1 MLPPPPALLLLI
13 NKDELPLKR
22 MDQMSEGVRTTEMID
37 KFSSLE
43 MKMHH
48 PHHDTNKKDYIQLL
62 SLHISK

>member
-1 MLPPPPALLLLI
+1 
-13 NKDELPLKR
+13 